1 MRKLFL
7 ILVLMGLMVSCG
19 DGFEK
24 QSSPKTSRQQ
34 DGLEIDSFGINQDYL
49 QLVNDHR
56 IAMQLTPL
64 TYHSIVE
71 EIALGHSKAMAT
83 LARPFGHRGLSVRC
97 RRLKNRL
104 GKIKL
109 CGELVAM
116 GQKNIQA
123 VFEAWMDDTKHRQE
137 LEQPSYTHT
146 ALGIFKDSR
155 GDRYWTQ
162 ILVEQ

>member
-7 ILVLMGLMVSCG
+7 ILAFMGLMTSCG
-19 DGFEK
+19 DGFDK
-24 QSSPKTSRQQ
+24 KDSAKNPPQQ
-34 DGLEIDSFGINQDYL
+34 NAQEVDTFGVNQDYL

-56 IAMQLTPL
+56 IEMQLRPL

-71 EIALGHSKAMAT
+71 EIAKSHSKAMAGYV
-83 LARPFGHRGLSVRC
+83 RPFGHIGFTVRC
-97 RRLKNRL
+97 RRLKNRI

-123 VFEAWMDDTKHRQE
+123 VFKAWMNEPKHRE
-137 LEQPSYTHT
+137 EIERPSFTHT
-146 ALGIFKDSR
+146 GLGIYKDAR
-155 GDRYWTQ
+155 GVRYWTQ
-162 ILVEQ
+162 MLVEQ